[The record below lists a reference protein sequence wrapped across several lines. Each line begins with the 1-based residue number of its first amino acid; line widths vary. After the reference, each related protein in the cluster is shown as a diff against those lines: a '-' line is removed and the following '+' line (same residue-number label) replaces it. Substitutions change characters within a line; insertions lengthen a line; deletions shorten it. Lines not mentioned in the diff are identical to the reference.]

1 MIYMSYVFKYCFFFS
16 FAKLLSCCECHFC
29 RTSKNMLNF
38 EDSKQMSNFEH
49 SKQKKIPICFKVW
62 YLQHIQRR
70 NALRNGRE
78 NPWGLAEP
86 HLDDSV
92 ERSVEVAESARKSW
106 GRDGLGLEGLEERLK
121 LVKRMARLMTF
132 TDSGIFMKSWGIVHV
147 NVNSFFWVCPWDHC
161 FHRIVDACC
170 NLHAISHAW
179 MCLKILKPQPA
190 RTDESPHHTSP
201 QHLLHICSGFS
212 ALDPVQHSETWWRS

>member
-1 MIYMSYVFKYCFFFS
+1 M
-16 FAKLLSCCECHFC
+16 
-29 RTSKNMLNF
+29 
-38 EDSKQMSNFEH
+38 
-49 SKQKKIPICFKVW
+49 W

-92 ERSVEVAESARKSW
+92 ERSVEVAESA

-132 TDSGIFMKSWGIVHV
+132 TDSGIFMKSWGIVFMQCQ
-147 NVNSFFWVCPWDHC
+147 FFFLGLSLRPLFSSHC
-161 FHRIVDACC
+161 RCMLQFTC
-170 NLHAISHAW
+170 N
-179 MCLKILKPQPA
+179 
-190 RTDESPHHTSP
+190 
-201 QHLLHICSGFS
+201 
-212 ALDPVQHSETWWRS
+212 

>member
-1 MIYMSYVFKYCFFFS
+1 MVFATY
-16 FAKLLSCCECHFC
+16 
-29 RTSKNMLNF
+29 
-38 EDSKQMSNFEH
+38 
-49 SKQKKIPICFKVW
+49 
-62 YLQHIQRR
+62 IQRR

-132 TDSGIFMKSWGIVHV
+132 TDSGIFMKSWGIVFMQCQFLFLGL
-147 NVNSFFWVCPWDHC
+147 SLRPLFSSHC
-161 FHRIVDACC
+161 RCMLQFTC
-170 NLHAISHAW
+170 N
-179 MCLKILKPQPA
+179 
-190 RTDESPHHTSP
+190 
-201 QHLLHICSGFS
+201 
-212 ALDPVQHSETWWRS
+212 